1 MQRYEKNPYLQIF
14 LGTLLQKSEEN
25 GQNQQAESHKVIP
38 VEGLSLEQEVGDDG
52 KYRQRNDF
60 LNDLELDERERT
72 AVLREAHPVGG
83 HHKRVFE
90 EGDSPGKEDDA
101 DERPVVRNLHL
112 LQFQVAVPGQ
122 RHEDVG
128 TEEKED
134 GSECFHVFSMKKRLP
149 AWGSRF
155 CNRVCQ
161 FYF

>member
-1 MQRYEKNPYLQIF
+1 M
-14 LGTLLQKSEEN
+14 
-25 GQNQQAESHKVIP
+25 VP

-83 HHKRVFE
+83 HHKRVFK

-128 TEEKED
+128 TEEEED
-134 GSECFHVFSMKKRLP
+134 GSECFHGIVYEK
-149 AWGSRF
+149 ATARF
-155 CNRVCQ
+155 G
-161 FYF
+161 